1 MATRRSSRVGEQIK
15 REISQLIARGLK
27 DPRVGFVTI
36 TDVEVSPD
44 LRLAKV
50 YYSVLGDEETRKETA
65 QGLKN
70 SMPFLCHELG
80 QRIRL
85 RYTPKLTFIFDTSLE
100 YGAHMDALLRQIA
113 AEKEEDESGY
123 SESD

>member
-50 YYSVLGDEETRKETA
+50 YYSVLGDEAARKETA

-70 SMPFLCHELG
+70 SVPFLCHELG

-85 RYTPKLTFIFDTSLE
+85 RYTPKLVFIFDASLE
-100 YGAHMDALLRQIA
+100 YGAHMDELLRQIA
-113 AEKEEDESGY
+113 MEKKEDDSEY
-123 SESD
+123 SKDD

>member
-50 YYSVLGDEETRKETA
+50 YYSVLGDEAARKETA
-65 QGLKN
+65 EGLKN
-70 SMPFLCHELG
+70 SVPFLCHELG

-85 RYTPKLTFIFDTSLE
+85 RYTPKLVFIFDASLE
-100 YGAHMDALLRQIA
+100 YGAHMDELLRQIA
-113 AEKEEDESGY
+113 AEKKEDESGY
-123 SESD
+123 SEGD

>member
-50 YYSVLGDEETRKETA
+50 YYSVLGDEASRKETA

-70 SMPFLCHELG
+70 SVPFLCHELG

-85 RYTPKLTFIFDTSLE
+85 RYTPKLVFIFDASLE
-100 YGAHMDALLRQIA
+100 YGAHMDELLRQIA
-113 AEKEEDESGY
+113 AEKKEDESGY

>member
-50 YYSVLGDEETRKETA
+50 YYSVLGDEAARKETA

-70 SMPFLCHELG
+70 SVPFLCHELG

-85 RYTPKLTFIFDTSLE
+85 RYTPKLVFIFDASLE
-100 YGAHMDALLRQIA
+100 YGAHMDELLRQIA
-113 AEKEEDESGY
+113 AEKKEDESGY

>member
-50 YYSVLGDEETRKETA
+50 YYSVLGDEASRKETA

-70 SMPFLCHELG
+70 SVPFLCHELG

-85 RYTPKLTFIFDTSLE
+85 RYTPKLVFIFDASLE
-100 YGAHMDALLRQIA
+100 YGAHMDELLRQIA
-113 AEKEEDESGY
+113 AEKKEDESGY
-123 SESD
+123 SEGD